1 MVAKVSYAPLSQG
14 NIFLFFHQKKVVL
27 NLSGI
32 LESLKTS
39 KVLKTFAL
47 DLPPSEILD
56 FNGDSSRTQKIANT
70 NKSVIGLV

>member
-1 MVAKVSYAPLSQG
+1 MVAKVSFALLSQG
-14 NIFLFFHQKKVVL
+14 NLFLFFHQKKVVL

-56 FNGDSSRTQKIANT
+56 FIGTKVRMQKTPKINNRA
-70 NKSVIGLV
+70 IGLV